1 MHIPFHK
8 YQGAGN
14 DFVILDG
21 RKGLPK
27 LNQKDIHFLCHRRFG
42 IGADG
47 LMVLEEAPGYDFGM
61 RYYNADGLEGS
72 MCGNGGRC
80 LVAYATQHQVG
91 NYVFLAID
99 GRHEAQVLSSET
111 GTDGGTQVRLGMKP
125 VHALRLLEQGYFL
138 DTGSPHFV
146 LFVDELENLDV
157 YNVGKCWRRHPH
169 FAPGGCNVNFVQ
181 EEADGSLSVRTFERG
196 VEDETLACGTGVTA
210 SALAACVR
218 SLQDRPQAAQ
228 GLYHYALHARGG
240 ELQVDFQAQDGCFT
254 DVWLTGP
261 ATLVYHG
268 EIEIPIL
275 NG

>member
-1 MHIPFHK
+1 MKLHFHK

-21 RKGLPK
+21 RQGLPK
-27 LNQKDIHFLCHRRFG
+27 LSQKDIHFLCHRRFG

-47 LMVLEEAPGYDFGM
+47 LMILEQAPGYDFGM

-80 LVAYATQHQVG
+80 LVAYASQHCPG
-91 NYVFLAID
+91 NYVFLAVD
-99 GRHEAQVLSSET
+99 GRHEAQVLPSET
-111 GTDGGTQVRLGMKP
+111 GTGEGTQVRLGMKP
-125 VHALRLLEQGYFL
+125 VHELRLLEQGYFL

-146 LFVDELENLDV
+146 LFVDDLENMDV
-157 YNVGKCWRRHPH
+157 YTQGKFWRQHPH
-169 FAPGGCNVNFVQ
+169 FAPGGCNVNFARV
-181 EEADGSLSVRTFERG
+181 EPDGSLSLRTFERG

-210 SALAACVR
+210 TALAACVR
-218 SLQDRPQAAQ
+218 SLQNCPRDAQ
-228 GLYHYALHARGG
+228 GAYHYAVHARGG
-240 ELQVDFQAQDGCFT
+240 ELQVDSQAQDGYFT

-268 EIEIPIL
+268 EIEM
-275 NG
+275 